1 MPGTPNPLDE
11 IATDLAVW
19 LDQTSTEIALAF
31 APTRAPFS
39 ANVSETQKLEYYRYK
54 FFNPNGTPN
63 VAGRNEELQRL
74 GVEGFGIV
82 YKALIRAYPDLKI
95 PTPEPLAV
103 PEQWPHAPP
112 PGPPGA
118 PPGGPPALPG
128 GPPGL
133 PAGLPPGPGAGGPP
147 RVGPPMPA
155 GIPPRPPM
163 LPPGVRPMASGGVV
177 TQPTLALIG
186 EAGPE
191 AVVPLA
197 DYQYQQPN
205 YFTGNSQLAAGNI
218 DLNNRPVVRNPD
230 GSISTVRSMS
240 FGDEQ
245 GREVL
250 VPTVSDDGRILSNEE
265 AINQYYDTGRH
276 LGMFSTPEAATAYAQ
291 QLHQQQAQQYAPQY
305 TPPQAGEIE
314 AYIRQAATSRGI
326 NPDIAT
332 RVAYFEGGR
341 DLLNNPNQPAF
352 TNPAVR
358 ADFNTG
364 SSWWPFQLH
373 YGGAGTPYE
382 QYGTT
387 AGLGNQFTEQTGYQP
402 GDPAAW
408 KPSVDFALDNALK
421 GGWTQWYGA
430 GPRGAN
436 VGQWQGIPRR

>member
-1 MPGTPNPLDE
+1 MPGTPNMLDE
-11 IATDLAVW
+11 VATDLALW
-19 LDQTSTEIALAF
+19 IDETATTIALAF

-39 ANVSETQKLEYYRYK
+39 ADVTEEQKLEYYRQK
-54 FFNPNGTPN
+54 LFNPDGSPN
-63 VAGRNEELQRL
+63 AQGRQTELQRM
-74 GVEGFGIV
+74 GSESFAQVF
-82 YKALIRAYPDLKI
+82 KAVIKRWPELRI

-103 PEQWPHAPP
+103 PAEWPRLPA
-112 PGPPGA
+112 GPPGA
-118 PPGGPPALPG
+118 PPAAPPAPPG
-128 GPPGL
+128 APPGPPG
-133 PAGLPPGPGAGGPP
+133 GLPPVPAAAGPP

-163 LPPGVRPMASGGVV
+163 MPPPGVRPMASGGIV
-177 TQPTLALIG
+177 TQPTLALVG

-191 AVVPLA
+191 AVIPLA

-265 AINQYYDTGRH
+265 AINQYYGTGRH

-305 TPPQAGEIE
+305 TPPQPGEIE
-314 AYIRQAATSRGI
+314 SYIRQASIARGI
-326 NPDIAT
+326 DPDVAT
-332 RVAYFEGGR
+332 KVAYWEGGR
-341 DLLNNPNQPAF
+341 DPKNPNQPAF
-352 TNPAVR
+352 TDPAVR
-358 ADFNTG
+358 ADFPTG

-373 YGGAGTPYE
+373 YGGQGYE
-382 QYGTT
+382 QYGTQAGMGNDFT
-387 AGLGNQFTEQTGYQP
+387 ALTGYQP
-402 GDPAAW
+402 GDPSAW
-408 KPSVDFALDNALK
+408 QASVDYALDQAPQV
-421 GGWTQWYGA
+421 GWGRWYGSKNA
-430 GPRGAN
+430 K
-436 VGQWQGIPRR
+436 VGEWQGLPRRNA